1 MMRPQPPAWRRV
13 SSITRRRCLGLLA
26 AAAGLPVARALAQ
39 SATPAASPG
48 ASGPVVLMGVK
59 PKRLGAPA
67 GEQRLRLTGPLQEP
81 LTIDPARL
89 NDTSSAFL
97 ARQVFSGLT
106 RFDAKLNPIP
116 DLAERIEI
124 AADGLTYRFT
134 LWADARFADGS
145 PITSEAVIAAFTR
158 ALNPGD
164 GTPPSDLTGGV
175 FLSDIAGAA
184 DLMAGKTKTLAG
196 ATAIDE
202 RTVEIR
208 LVKPRATFLIKLAA
222 PQAGIVDPRD
232 PARGADWWRSPNA
245 SGPFKIESWTPN
257 EKVVFAAN
265 DGYILGRPILDHID
279 VRIGPTAANPYNL
292 FQAGQIDVTDVPTDA
307 IDLALDPENPNA
319 KNVIQTPLFSTEY
332 MAFRDDVPPLDDPH
346 IRQALLLAFPRDKI
360 ASVTFGGHAQPGESL
375 IPPGMLGQSWPS
387 TLPAVDVERAK
398 AEIAA
403 SRYGAADKVPTIQIY
418 TANRFGPEALR
429 DVVEKQLG
437 LKVEVIDA
445 EWQSYITGLSRQ
457 EFPAYDL
464 LWIADYPDPE
474 TFLGSLF
481 GAGSPS
487 NYSGYH
493 NPRYDAALAEATA
506 TLDPAARAKLY
517 REAQN
522 ILLGDGVVLPL
533 YHDIRYTLASP
544 AVHGLPMTPI
554 GLLQLDGVWLE
565 H

>member
-1 MMRPQPPAWRRV
+1 
-13 SSITRRRCLGLLA
+13 
-26 AAAGLPVARALAQ
+26 
-39 SATPAASPG
+39 
-48 ASGPVVLMGVK
+48 
-59 PKRLGAPA
+59 
-67 GEQRLRLTGPLQEP
+67 
-81 LTIDPARL
+81 
-89 NDTSSAFL
+89 
-97 ARQVFSGLT
+97 
-106 RFDAKLNPIP
+106 
-116 DLAERIEI
+116 
-124 AADGLTYRFT
+124 
-134 LWADARFADGS
+134 
-145 PITSEAVIAAFTR
+145 
-158 ALNPGD
+158 
-164 GTPPSDLTGGV
+164 
-175 FLSDIAGAA
+175 
-184 DLMAGKTKTLAG
+184 
-196 ATAIDE
+196 
-202 RTVEIR
+202 
-208 LVKPRATFLIKLAA
+208 
-222 PQAGIVDPRD
+222 
-232 PARGADWWRSPNA
+232 
-245 SGPFKIESWTPN
+245 
-257 EKVVFAAN
+257 
-265 DGYILGRPILDHID
+265 
-279 VRIGPTAANPYNL
+279 
-292 FQAGQIDVTDVPTDA
+292 
-307 IDLALDPENPNA
+307 
-319 KNVIQTPLFSTEY
+319 